1 MKLALKLD
9 ELLRRQDVCVFCGY
23 TIGIA
28 GMARCPECGKGRPTA
43 AEEARLRRPVK
54 IGRFLVVLTL
64 VALVGLIGWRAYYA
78 YKSGK
83 GSMAV
88 GVLECG
94 MTTVLVIALLSPW
107 WNMVQH
113 ARLLFCD
120 RGRRLFVAAYPLF
133 VMGILGAAGA
143 WIVGGALLRG
153 TVP

>member
-1 MKLALKLD
+1 MKLD
-9 ELLRRQDVCVFCGY
+9 ELLRRHDVCFFCGY

-28 GMARCPECGKGRPTA
+28 GQTKCPECGKGRPTA
-43 AEEARLRRPVK
+43 AEVARLRRPVK

-94 MTTVLVIALLSPW
+94 MTTVLVLALLSPW

-120 RGRRLFVAAYPLF
+120 RGRRLFVAAYPLL
-133 VMGILGAAGA
+133 VLGILGAAGA
-143 WIVGGALLRG
+143 WVVGGTLFRN